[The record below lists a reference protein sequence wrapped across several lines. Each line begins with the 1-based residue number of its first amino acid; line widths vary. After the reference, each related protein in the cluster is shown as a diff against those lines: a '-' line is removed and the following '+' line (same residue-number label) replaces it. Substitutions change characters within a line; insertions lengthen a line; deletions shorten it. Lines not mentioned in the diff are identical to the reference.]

1 MTEEI
6 QAKKGMST
14 GAKWGLGCGIGCL
27 TIVILV
33 AVGGFI
39 GYRFVKGKVAQTVTE
54 LKSHGFS
61 EVKSGQNFVVTEDIT
76 VPTIYLA
83 QMVKITGNCTTNLGI
98 VAQMAE
104 IHGRVDGKVYFRGQ
118 ILVVQPNAELRGGLD
133 VQAQVI
139 QKFGRIDG
147 GITGVYTSLDDKS
160 KK

>member
-14 GAKWGLGCGIGCL
+14 GAKWGLGCGVGCL
-27 TIVILV
+27 VIVILV
-33 AVGGFI
+33 AVGGFV
-39 GYRFVKGKVAQTVTE
+39 GYRVIKGKIAGTVTE
-54 LKSHGFS
+54 LKNLGFAKV
-61 EVKSGQNFVVTEDIT
+61 ETGPQFVVTTDIT
-76 VPTIYLA
+76 EPTLYVA
-83 QMVKITGNCTTNLGI
+83 QMVKITGNCTTNLAI

-147 GITGVYTSLDDKS
+147 AITGVYQALDDKS